1 MNREAWLMSLAEGVD
16 TLERSQEAGGATR
29 QLTPRRREA
38 RQRLRCIAGHL
49 RGIGRMFDAETDWP
63 EAVEQ
68 VRAVSRALDRVT
80 LLLVAETIEA
90 TADLERAARSDED
103 MQRVMREICNVL
115 LGAPSTRNAAGHES
129 SGRGLGEGE
138 ACSAV

>member
-1 MNREAWLMSLAEGVD
+1 MSVADGVD
-16 TLERSQEAGGATR
+16 TLEGSQVAGGATR

-49 RGIGRMFDAETDWP
+49 RGIGGMLDAGTDWP

-80 LLLVAETIEA
+80 LLLLAEYIEA
-90 TADLERAARSDED
+90 TADLGGAAWDDED
-103 MQRVMREICNVL
+103 MGRVMREICNVL
-115 LGAPSTRNAAGHES
+115 LGGPSNRDAAGHKAF
-129 SGRGLGEGE
+129 GRGLGEGE
-138 ACSAV
+138 ACSRV